1 MKKSLALILSAL
13 ALASCGGASSGGVAP
28 KAGDAIF
35 TRTPY
40 VDLSNLPERVSMEVE
55 VEGDIQRIQVGPQVL
70 INANSGKFSYS
81 SGVLTIDTAA
91 FKDEKGELI
100 IAAGDQTVRIYASKT
115 ITTNCLFVTKVLKT
129 AADLQSINAGGTAA
143 LQGAYILGNDIDC
156 SSIANFEPIGYS
168 DTDDGAHYNQQFNG
182 VFDGNGYTIKNI
194 TTKYS
199 DDPSTYKPIYDGN
212 YLFDDEAHKTGNTYG
227 VFQEIG
233 AAGVVRNVAFQNVS
247 ITGRTIV
254 GIVAGLTSGRIE
266 NVIVKEDCRALMSTH
281 FYDETCAL
289 GGIAGVVS
297 ATESAVVEHCISL
310 VSNLNIVNQ
319 YTDYDDDAYYEEDG
333 GVTHIFYNGELGWE
347 DSNGKKAN
355 NIYSGVGLTY
365 GTTMNCVGKEF
376 TVTPTGLSAE
386 FSQTHIE
393 ANKEKDG
400 PDIGLVDECYMLA
413 EADLKKTASYAG
425 LGFDT
430 NVWNFKEGAYP
441 TFKAIYPYRTQ
452 A

>member
-1 MKKSLALILSAL
+1 MKKFLALTLFAL
-13 ALASCGGASSGGVAP
+13 ALASCGGNSSGGVAP

-40 VDLSNLPERVSMEVE
+40 VDLSDLPERVSFQVE

-70 INANSGKFSYS
+70 INAGSGKFSYKD
-81 SGVLTIDTAA
+81 GVLTLDTSA
-91 FKDEKGELI
+91 FKDEKGEMLI
-100 IAAGDQTVRIYASKT
+100 APGDQTVRIYASKT
-115 ITTNCLFVTKVLKT
+115 VTTSCLFVTKVLKT
-129 AADLQSINAGGTAA
+129 AADLQSINAGGTNA

-156 SSIANFEPIGYS
+156 SSISNFEPIGYS
-168 DTDDGAHYNQQFNG
+168 DTDDGTHYKQQFNG

-212 YLFDDEAHKTGNTYG
+212 YLFDDEAHKTGTKYG

-281 FYDETCAL
+281 FYDEACAL
-289 GGIAGVVS
+289 GGIAGMVS
-297 ATESAVVEHCISL
+297 VDESAVVEHCISL
-310 VSNLNIVNQ
+310 VSDLQIVTQ

-333 GVTHIFYNGELGWE
+333 GVTHVFYNGELGWE

-355 NIYSGVGLTY
+355 NIYSGVGRTS
-365 GTTMNCVGKEF
+365 GTTINCVGKEF
-376 TVTPTGLSAE
+376 TVTPTGLSAD

-400 PDIGLVDECYMLA
+400 PDAGLVDECYMHT
-413 EADLKKTASYAG
+413 EADLKKVSTYTD
-425 LGFDT
+425 LQFDT
-430 NVWNFKEGAYP
+430 NVWNLKEGAYP
-441 TFKAIYPYRTQ
+441 TFKAIYPYRVQ